1 MKYKDELLT
10 KNMLFTI
17 SKEKFLMMIFLFNF
31 QDKQFFI
38 NLFLLLGLCHAS
50 NMFRMVHIFLC
61 MHIQRNEKTFCRCLY
76 VV

>member
-31 QDKQFFI
+31 QGKQFFI
-38 NLFLLLGLCHAS
+38 NLFLFLGLCHAS
-50 NMFRMVHIFLC
+50 NMFRMAHTVFMYAHP
-61 MHIQRNEKTFCRCLY
+61 KK
-76 VV
+76 